1 MKEGEMAG
9 AAKKPGVV
17 PIGDARKISEQRNVP
32 LVVIFAIH
40 SDREQFT
47 VTTYGATKAFCRVAA
62 DYGTKLAEAIMESRV
77 VAAQVE
83 PTHLPD
89 EPTVWTRALSSQ
101 APSDAK

>member
-1 MKEGEMAG
+1 MTEQGKL
-9 AAKKPGVV
+9 PGIV
-17 PIGDARKISEQRNVP
+17 PIGDARRISEQRNVP

-62 DYGTKLAEAIMESRV
+62 DYGTQFAEAVMQARV
-77 VAAQVE
+77 IAQQAE

-89 EPTVWTRALSSQ
+89 EPTVWSRP
-101 APSDAK
+101 APASEEKEERK